1 MASVVIR
8 KIPEIVL
15 IDKSELGTMEIFT
28 LNMLYKTDI
37 SEFVIC
43 PHQRET
49 IYLNKSFEQVN
60 KLIPLINKFMEIGR
74 AHV

>member
-37 SEFVIC
+37 SEFVDMSA
-43 PHQRET
+43 PER
-49 IYLNKSFEQVN
+49 NN
-60 KLIPLINKFMEIGR
+60 IPE
-74 AHV
+74 

>member
-43 PHQRET
+43 PHQRE
-49 IYLNKSFEQVN
+49 N
-60 KLIPLINKFMEIGR
+60 IPE
-74 AHV
+74 

>member
-49 IYLNKSFEQVN
+49 IYLNN
-60 KLIPLINKFMEIGR
+60 HLNR
-74 AHV
+74 